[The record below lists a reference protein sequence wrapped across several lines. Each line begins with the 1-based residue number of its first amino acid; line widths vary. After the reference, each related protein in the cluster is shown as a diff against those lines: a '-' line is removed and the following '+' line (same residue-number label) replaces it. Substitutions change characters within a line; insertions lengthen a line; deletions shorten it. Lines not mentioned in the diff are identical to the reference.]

1 MLKRIFIRPNACISP
16 AISSMPTTGIKP
28 VVTVPF
34 VCNLDTIIS
43 ASSIYTQRIE
53 FRGYSVQTLPLSFIV
68 LVDFVDFEGLKTPS
82 RKYKKK
88 AVLV

>member
-1 MLKRIFIRPNACISP
+1 MHP
-16 AISSMPTTGIKP
+16 TGIKP
-28 VVTVPF
+28 AVILPF
-34 VCNLDTIIS
+34 VCKMDTIIF
-43 ASSIYTQRIE
+43 ASSIYTLSIE

-68 LVDFVDFEGLKTPS
+68 LVDFVEFEGLKTPS